1 MSYFYYYSIIYSHS
15 IYDEGISQNP
25 HGKLT
30 QLYFWARILSDKEM
44 ADFTGNCSFV
54 VDKTGNLVLM
64 LINIVQ
70 ISIRILHNTSK
81 LVLFWTD
88 MYFDWESIS
97 DSSINRKQMTIK
109 EGQLED
115 ICQENKT
122 TTLLLAKSMRY
133 CSYTI

>member
-1 MSYFYYYSIIYSHS
+1 M
-15 IYDEGISQNP
+15 
-25 HGKLT
+25 
-30 QLYFWARILSDKEM
+30 LSDKEM

-64 LINIVQ
+64 LII
-70 ISIRILHNTSK
+70 ILHNTSK

-109 EGQLED
+109 EVQLED

-133 CSYTI
+133 SSYTI